1 MLKEIDDVPDVPD
14 VSIGWYRDVV
24 GFAQGT
30 PSWVRD
36 WAEIGTDAIPALMA
50 ALFAVVLW
58 RAWRGADRPG
68 VGRSGADRWGSD
80 RWGSDQG
87 GAGQGGAG
95 RPDPRALALAL
106 LGPVATVTAYL
117 CSELI
122 KSILRMPRPCWLSG
136 ETLIIATCPEAGDWS
151 LPSNH
156 ATFAA
161 AAATA
166 LVIAW
171 RRMIVIA
178 PALAVIAAASRVFVG
193 VHYPHDVA
201 VGFLLGV
208 IVASLVMAAL
218 LTPATALVAR
228 LLTRL
233 TPQRPARHRIR

>member
-1 MLKEIDDVPDVPD
+1 MLAAIDDVPDVPD
-14 VSIGWYRDVV
+14 VSAEWYRDVV
-24 GFAQGT
+24 DFAQET
-30 PSWVRD
+30 PSWLQG

-58 RAWRGADRPG
+58 RAWRGTDGPGEGRPGTGQWGAGQWGSASQG
-68 VGRSGADRWGSD
+68 VGRR
-80 RWGSDQG
+80 
-87 GAGQGGAG
+87 
-95 RPDPRALALAL
+95 DPRALALAL

-122 KSILRMPRPCWLSG
+122 KSILRMPRPCWVSS
-136 ETLIIATCPEAGDWS
+136 ETLIIATCPESGDWS

-201 VGFLLGV
+201 AGFLLGV
-208 IVASLVMAAL
+208 TVASLVMAL
-218 LTPATALVAR
+218 LLAPVTVLVTR
-228 LLTRL
+228 LLARL
-233 TPQRPARHRIR
+233 TPQRSARHRVR

>member
-24 GFAQGT
+24 GFAQET
-30 PSWVRD
+30 PSWIRD

-68 VGRSGADRWGSD
+68 EGWAGEDRWGA
-80 RWGSDQG
+80 DQW
-87 GAGQGGAG
+87 GAGPRGTV
-95 RPDPRALALAL
+95 RRDPRALALAL

-122 KSILRMPRPCWLSG
+122 KSILRMPRPCWPSG

-201 VGFLLGV
+201 AGFLLGV
-208 IVASLVMAAL
+208 VVASLVMAAL
-218 LTPATALVAR
+218 LTPATSLVTR